1 MVELPPGRKAVGCKW
16 VFKLKHSC
24 DGTVERFKA
33 RLVAKGYTQKYGIDY
48 DETFSPVVRF
58 SSIRCLLAFA
68 VQNDLLIH
76 QMDVETAFLNGKLD
90 EEIYMQQPEGY
101 VKPGEEHL
109 VCKLE
114 KSLYGL
120 KQSSRCWNKVLRECI
135 EKIGFIQ
142 ASADPC
148 VFIRKN
154 ALTIIGVHVDDLMI
168 LARNI
173 TEMRSV
179 KDSLKL
185 QFKMK
190 DMGELHYYVG
200 VCIVQDVKN
209 KQVFLHQGHYVEK
222 MLEKFGQTEAK
233 PVSTPADLN
242 VKLQKEDGFS
252 RPVDVTSYQSIVG
265 SLLYAAIAT
274 RPDIAQAVGVVSK
287 FCANPTQTH
296 LTATKRVLR
305 YLKATAYL
313 GLSYKKSADGNLIG
327 YSDADWAGDMD
338 DRHSTS
344 GNVFSLACGAVSWLS
359 KKQATVALSTAE
371 AEYVAL
377 STATQEAIWLR
388 RLLADMGE
396 PPEGPTE
403 IYEDNQGAIS
413 MAKNP
418 VGHARTKHIDI
429 RYHFVRERVQDGAI
443 TLKYI
448 GTDEMV
454 ADILTKPLPK
464 HRFEKLVTKLGMK
477 TVK

>member
-1 MVELPPGRKAVGCKW
+1 M
-16 VFKLKHSC
+16 FKLKHSC

-33 RLVAKGYTQKYGIDY
+33 LLVAKRYTQKYGIDY
-48 DETFSPVVRF
+48 DETFSPAVRF
-58 SSIRCLLAFA
+58 SSTRCLLAFA

-120 KQSSRCWNKVLRECI
+120 KQSSRCWNKVFRECI

-148 VFIRKN
+148 VFIRKD

-190 DMGELHYYVG
+190 DVGELHFYVG

-222 MLEKFGQTEAK
+222 MVEKFAQTEAK

-274 RPDIAQAVGVVSK
+274 CPDIAQAVGVVSK
-287 FCANPTQTH
+287 FCASPTFNSNKANPQIFE
-296 LTATKRVLR
+296 
-305 YLKATAYL
+305 
-313 GLSYKKSADGNLIG
+313 SYCIPWIQL
-327 YSDADWAGDMD
+327 
-338 DRHSTS
+338 
-344 GNVFSLACGAVSWLS
+344 
-359 KKQATVALSTAE
+359 
-371 AEYVAL
+371 
-377 STATQEAIWLR
+377 QE
-388 RLLADMGE
+388 
-396 PPEGPTE
+396 
-403 IYEDNQGAIS
+403 
-413 MAKNP
+413 
-418 VGHARTKHIDI
+418 VC
-429 RYHFVRERVQDGAI
+429 
-443 TLKYI
+443 
-448 GTDEMV
+448 
-454 ADILTKPLPK
+454 
-464 HRFEKLVTKLGMK
+464 
-477 TVK
+477 

>member
-1 MVELPPGRKAVGCKW
+1 
-16 VFKLKHSC
+16 
-24 DGTVERFKA
+24 
-33 RLVAKGYTQKYGIDY
+33 
-48 DETFSPVVRF
+48 
-58 SSIRCLLAFA
+58 
-68 VQNDLLIH
+68 
-76 QMDVETAFLNGKLD
+76 MDVETVFLNGKLD

-101 VKPGEEHL
+101 VKPVEEHL

-120 KQSSRCWNKVLRECI
+120 KQSSRCWNKAFRECI

-148 VFIRKN
+148 VFIRKD

-168 LARNI
+168 LARNM
-173 TEMRSV
+173 TEMKSV

-185 QFKMK
+185 QFKIK

-209 KQVFLHQGHYVEK
+209 KQVHLHQGQYIEK
-222 MLEKFGQTEAK
+222 MLEKYRQTEAK

-252 RPVDVTSYQSIVG
+252 RPVDATSYQSMVG

-296 LTATKRVLR
+296 LTAAKRILR

-313 GLSYKKSADGNLIG
+313 GLSYKKCANGNLIG
-327 YSDADWAGDMD
+327 YSDADWAGDID

-344 GNVFSLACGAVSWLS
+344 GNVFSFACGAVSWLS

-388 RLLADMGE
+388 RLLADVGE
-396 PPEGPTE
+396 PPEGLTE
-403 IYEDNQGAIS
+403 IYEDNQRAIS

-429 RYHFVRERVQDGAI
+429 RYHFVREGVQDGAI
-443 TLKYI
+443 ALKYI
-448 GTDEMV
+448 ATDEMI

-464 HRFEKLVTKLGMK
+464 HRFQKHVTELGMK